1 MNDRPDA
8 VELLTAVRDFLE
20 GEAVPRLSGR
30 ERYHA
35 RVAANVVAIVARE
48 LESEEEQLGS
58 EWRRLGTLLDEP
70 AEPPAARREL
80 RDGVRARSERL
91 AERIRAGDADGGAFR
106 EAVLDHLRR
115 TVAAK
120 LEVARPPRR

>member
-8 VELLTAVRDFLE
+8 VELLNAVRDFVE
-20 GEAVPRLSGR
+20 GELVPRLSGR

-48 LESEEEQLGS
+48 IECEEDQLLA
-58 EWRRLGTLLDEP
+58 EWRRLGTLLDDPGP
-70 AEPPAARREL
+70 APARRREL
-80 RDGVRARSERL
+80 RDGVRARSEVL
-91 AERIRAGDADGGAFR
+91 VERIRAGDADGGAFR
-106 EAVLDHLRR
+106 EAALCHLRR
-115 TVAAK
+115 TVADK

>member
-8 VELLTAVRDFLE
+8 VELLNAVRDFLE
-20 GEAVPRLSGR
+20 GEVVPRLSGR
-30 ERYHA
+30 ERYHT

-48 LESEEEQLGS
+48 IETEEDHLRS
-58 EWRRLGTLLDEP
+58 EWQRLGALFNDEDAAPTLR
-70 AEPPAARREL
+70 AEL
-80 RDGVRARSERL
+80 RDDVRARSEL
-91 AERIRAGDADGGAFR
+91 LVESIRAGNADGGEFR
-106 EAVLDHLRR
+106 AAVVDHLRQ